1 MKLRA
6 ASIAVALCLPSL
18 AGAQQGAP
26 LSAIDWLD
34 QALTQ
39 PIGPSAPAQKRRT
52 PSIKIAPPE
61 EPPSAPI
68 IARPLEQATLDSIG
82 LFSAAR
88 IGLPRD
94 LWGQTPAQVL
104 REGIAALKPDMVPAA
119 QRLMLRLLLAEFAP
133 PHLAEGDVAGGLL
146 VARLDKLIEIG
157 ALEQASQL
165 IDAAP
170 TQTAALNTRAF
181 DIALLLGEEDRA
193 CARLQGQLAGTSGEA
208 ARIFCMARGGEWQSA
223 YAALG
228 AARALGGMDG
238 SEAALMTRFLEEED
252 TALTLPPPQRLTP
265 MGWRILEALGD
276 PVSTGSLPVAFAHAD
291 LRGTSGWRAQID
303 AAERLTRMG
312 VMQPER
318 LMGIYAQRRAAASG
332 GVWDRVRAVQ
342 DLDAALQTDDDG
354 AVATALR
361 TAWPLFEA
369 MDLGNALAQIF
380 ADTLATRD
388 LTGLAA
394 RIQWAILLLAEDQ
407 TDQNGRAKD
416 RLDRAASITPPGAQ
430 GALALALARG
440 DKLPD
445 GPVAGYGP
453 AILAAFAAVDLPMP
467 SGLWLNA
474 DQRGRV
480 LLDALMLIADAT
492 QGDMQGAERGLAALI
507 ALGLERDARQIALEL
522 LLLDRRG

>member
-1 MKLRA
+1 MSLRV
-6 ASIAVALCLPSL
+6 ASLVLALCLPGS
-18 AGAQQGAP
+18 AGAQQGPP
-26 LSAIDWLD
+26 LSAIDWLE

-39 PIGPSAPAQKRRT
+39 PVGPSAPVQRRNRPEQGIT
-52 PSIKIAPPE
+52 PADAP
-61 EPPSAPI
+61 SNPI
-68 IARPLEQATLDSIG
+68 LARPLEQATLDSTG

-88 IGLPRD
+88 IGLPRN

-104 REGIAALKPDMVPAA
+104 REGVAALDADTVPAA

-133 PHLAEGDVAGGLL
+133 PQLADTDMAGGFL

-193 CARLQGQLAGTSGEA
+193 CARLQGQLAGASGEA

-228 AARALGGMDG
+228 AARALGALDG
-238 SEAALMTRFLEEED
+238 SEAALLTRFLEEED
-252 TALTLPPPQRLTP
+252 TTLTLPPPQQLTP

-303 AAERLTRMG
+303 AAERLTRTG

-318 LMGIYAQRRAAASG
+318 LMGIYSQRRAAASG

-342 DLDAALQTDDDG
+342 DLDAALQNNDVA

-361 TAWPLFEA
+361 AAWPLFEA
-369 MDLGNALAQIF
+369 TDLGNAFARIF
-380 ADTLATRD
+380 AGGLAKHN
-388 LTGLAA
+388 LTGLATS
-394 RIQWAILLLAEDQ
+394 IQWTILLLAEDRL
-407 TDQNGRAKD
+407 NKD
-416 RLDRAASITPPGAQ
+416 WLDLATTITPNSAL
-430 GALALALARG
+430 GALALALAS
-440 DKLPD
+440 DAELPD
-445 GPVAGYGP
+445 EPVSGYGP
-453 AILAAFAAVDLPMP
+453 AILAAFADFELPMP
-467 SGLWLNA
+467 AKLWLTE
-474 DQRGRV
+474 DQRGRL
-480 LLDALMLIADAT
+480 LLDALGQIANAS
-492 QGDMQGAERGLAALI
+492 QGDMLAAERGLAALI
-507 ALGLERDARQIALEL
+507 ALGLERDARQIALDM